1 MKQIQ
6 TNFLIFTLTSVFA
19 VGLLSLGVGL
29 ISGWTSPYIAKLT
42 SPDSPILVSDS
53 EASWIV
59 ALLSLGRILGA
70 ILGAISVSLVGSK
83 RTALYASIPQLVGWA
98 LLLSVD
104 SIYWIYASR
113 ILSGVCLGSFFVCFP
128 LYIGEVSDPKIRGAL
143 VALIMN
149 CQPLG
154 TLLGNIMGPYLSMWQ
169 SATISS
175 IPNLIFLCTFLMLP
189 ESPHYLV
196 KLGKYQEAEEAI
208 KWYHR
213 KANSVEEL
221 ENTKLFVNT
230 KDAPSFC
237 NLMTEFNKP
246 KNRKALIMANV
257 LFAFLQISGLYT
269 ITFYMEVIL
278 RNAKVNILE
287 PSMIVILVNTFG
299 IVSGWIGMFAID
311 KCGRRILLALSSGG
325 ISLSMMLLSADSALI
340 HYGFDA
346 ESIQWIP
353 IVSVF
358 IFQSFI
364 CIGMVPV
371 PCTILSEIF
380 SPNIKGYASSM
391 VSVTSGVFSFI
402 SSKTY
407 QNMLDIMPAEY
418 VFACYGSTMF
428 LLVIYCFYIPETKG
442 KTLQEVQDILEKR

>member
-1 MKQIQ
+1 M
-6 TNFLIFTLTSVFA
+6 
-19 VGLLSLGVGL
+19 GLLSLGVGL
-29 ISGWTSPYIAKLT
+29 ISGWTSPYVAKLT
-42 SPDSPILVSDS
+42 SPNSPFLVSTT

-70 ILGAISVSLVGSK
+70 ILGAIGVSCVGSK
-83 RTALYASIPQLVGWA
+83 RTALYAGIPQLLGWV

-104 SIYWIYASR
+104 SVQWIYASR
-113 ILSGVCLGSFFVCFP
+113 ILSGVSLGFFFVCFP

-154 TLLGNIMGPYLSMWQ
+154 TLIGNIMGPYLSMWQ
-169 SATISS
+169 SASISL
-175 IPNLIFLCTFLMLP
+175 IPNLIFLGTFLMLP

-213 KANSVEEL
+213 KADSTEEL

-230 KDAPSFC
+230 KDAPSFW
-237 NLMTEFNKP
+237 NLMAEFNKP
-246 KNRKALIMANV
+246 KNRKALIIANV
-257 LFAFLQISGLYT
+257 LFAFMQISGLYT

-278 RNAKVNILE
+278 RNAKVNIME
-287 PSMIVILVNTFG
+287 PSLIVILVNCFG
-299 IVSGWIGMFAID
+299 IISGWIGMFAID
-311 KCGRRILLALSSGG
+311 KCGRRILLAISSGG
-325 ISLSMMLLSADSALI
+325 ISVALVLLSIDYALI
-340 HYGFDA
+340 HYGFEA

-358 IFQSFI
+358 LFQSFV
-364 CIGMVPV
+364 CIGIVPV
-371 PCTILSEIF
+371 PCTIISEIF
-380 SPNIKGYASSM
+380 SPNIKGYAASM
-391 VSVTSGVFSFI
+391 VSITSGIFSFI

-407 QNMLDIMPAEY
+407 QNLLDIMPAEY
-418 VFACYGSTMF
+418 VFGCYASTMF
-428 LLVIYCFYIPETKG
+428 LQVIYCFYIPETKG